1 MSAWVIGLGIAAGYL
16 INKNIFMHQRLKE
29 SVHDFQESAAPAT
42 PGPASKEIRTVQRA
56 VPASDRYE
64 SLNLQDLDRAD
75 VDSLVKLKD
84 DTAAEVVAYEA
95 PSLPEIQGVYLQ
107 RGI

>member
-29 SVHDFQESAAPAT
+29 SVHEFQESAKPAQ
-42 PGPASKEIRTVQRA
+42 PGPASKEIRAVQRS
-56 VPASDRYE
+56 VPASERYD
-64 SLNLQDLDRAD
+64 SLNLQDLDRKD
-75 VDSLVKLKD
+75 VDALIKYKENA
-84 DTAAEVVAYEA
+84 AAEVIAYEA
-95 PSLPEIQGVYLQ
+95 PTLPEIQGVYLQ